1 MRLIFL
7 GPPGCGKGTQAKLLQ
22 DRLGLRVIGT
32 GDILRDAVKRETP
45 LGKKVE
51 SYLTSGQL
59 APDPLVNEIVA
70 ARFRRDDR
78 PTQFIMDGYPRT
90 LAQALT
96 FDTVLKETGQQLNH
110 VILFAVPDENLVKR
124 LSGRKV
130 AEGRSDDDEETV
142 RKRLEVYHAN
152 AKEMIQHYRSAGLLQ
167 EIDAAANVE
176 TVYQS
181 IVDVCRAKA
190 EPPC

>member
-1 MRLIFL
+1 MRIIFL

-22 DRLGLRVIGT
+22 DRLGLKVIGT

-51 SYLTSGQL
+51 SYLASGQL
-59 APDPLVNEIVA
+59 APDSLVNEIVA
-70 ARFRRDDR
+70 ERFRRDDR

-90 LAQALT
+90 LVQALT
-96 FDTVLKETGQQLNH
+96 FDTVLEDTGQQLNH
-110 VILFAVPDENLVKR
+110 VILFAVPDEDLVKR
-124 LSGRKV
+124 LSGRKM
-130 AEGRSDDDEETV
+130 AEGRSDDNEETV

-152 AKEMIQHYRSAGLLQ
+152 AKELIQHYRSAGLLR

>member
-51 SYLTSGQL
+51 PYLTSGQL

-90 LAQALT
+90 LVQALT
-96 FDTVLKETGQQLNH
+96 FDAVLKDTGQQLNH
-110 VILFAVPDENLVKR
+110 VFLFTVPDEDLIKR
-124 LSGRKV
+124 LSGRKM
-130 AEGRSDDDEETV
+130 AEGRSDDNEETV
-142 RKRLEVYHAN
+142 RKRLEVYYAN
-152 AKEMIQHYRSAGLLQ
+152 AKEMIQHYRSAGLLR
-167 EIDAAANVE
+167 EIDAAADIE

-181 IVDVCRAKA
+181 IVSICRTKA